1 MTIMRTRYG
10 TPMLPTLRSAID
22 RLFDESFVRPS
33 EWLTL
38 GVEGR
43 IAPAV
48 DAYATKDTFVVKAAL
63 PGVKPEAV
71 ETTIEG
77 DTLTITGTYEQHEEK
92 EEAGYLLKELSR
104 GEFRRA
110 LVLPGGLKLDAV
122 EAIFR
127 DGVLTLTIPK
137 VEEAKPHRITIQAR

>member
-1 MTIMRTRYG
+1 MTIMRPRYG

-33 EWLTL
+33 EWLTF